1 MGAPAEPDGFHERLA
16 SGRRL
21 VGTLITL
28 PGCAFAELVAR
39 SFDYVCVDLEHGA
52 LGPGDLQDAVI
63 GAQGAGAAALARV
76 PVGSPLLT
84 PALDCGVDGIVAP
97 MVDDANTARAY
108 AQSHALP
115 ARGQPRLRTAQ
126 ERTPRREPARPDR
139 PDRDRQ
145 PAWRTRPRS
154 RQSNGVDALLVG
166 TSDLSFDLGVPL
178 ALEDERLR
186 AAVAA
191 VRDAARGAGLR
202 LRARRAPRA
211 WRPGPRARRRRLAVC
226 PQHGH
231 GALRSGIRQ
240 RGRRM
245 ADAAHREMNGGP
257 WSI

>member
-1 MGAPAEPDGFHERLA
+1 MGAPAEPDGFRERLA

-97 MVDDANTARAY
+97 MVDDANSARAY
-108 AQSHALP
+108 AQRMRYPP
-115 ARGQPRLRTAQ
+115 AGSRGYG
-126 ERTPRREPARPDR
+126 PRRGARR
-139 PDRDRQ
+139 VVSQ
-145 PAWRTRPRS
+145 PALIAQIETAAGVE
-154 RQSNGVDALLVG
+154 NAAAIAAVEGVDALLVG
-166 TSDLSFDLGVPL
+166 TSDLSFDIGVPL

-191 VRDAARGAGLR
+191 VRDAARAADCAFGLAGRLEPGALGPDLEDAAS
-202 LRARRAPRA
+202 LFALSTDMALCAAAFDNVAAA
-211 WRPGPRARRRRLAVC
+211 WRTPLTAR
-226 PQHGH
+226 
-231 GALRSGIRQ
+231 
-240 RGRRM
+240 
-245 ADAAHREMNGGP
+245 
-257 WSI
+257 